1 MATSFSKDK
10 FINEVLYVIFIIIY
24 LTTLTLYNMGHPISR
39 ARYFFL
45 ALMIV
50 VRSNNNCYKST

>member
-1 MATSFSKDK
+1 MSTSFSKDK
-10 FINEVLYVIFIIIY
+10 LINGVLYLTYIIIY

-39 ARYFFL
+39 SRYFFL

-50 VRSNNNCYKST
+50 VRNNNNCYKNT